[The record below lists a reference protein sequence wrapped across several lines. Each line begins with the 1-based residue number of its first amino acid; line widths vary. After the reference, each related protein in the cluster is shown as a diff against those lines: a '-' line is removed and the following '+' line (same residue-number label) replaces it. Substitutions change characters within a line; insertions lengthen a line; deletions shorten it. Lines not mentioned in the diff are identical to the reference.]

1 MFSFIRTVAG
11 GNLLLTLLT
20 LISGVILARFLNA
33 NGRGE
38 LSSIITIV
46 TFISTLSNLSIPDY
60 LVKNCNKKITSKI
73 FFIISIFTLTIS
85 FVIFLLGWYSNLYS
99 KTTCLLVYFIC
110 FIPINFL
117 SACYLSI
124 LQGQLRFTDL
134 MRIKLL
140 LPCLSSLLIVILFFL
155 NEINVF
161 NVILVYLVANAFV
174 LVFSFLS
181 VKKII
186 DYNMV
191 SSDFIEVITNAL
203 KIHPVS
209 ILVLISVEI
218 DKILFVGTFDNIT
231 IGNYFVA
238 ISLPLAMTNLI
249 ISTMQTLLLPIYNEY
264 NLDKNFNIV
273 TRFLFLVVFPF
284 YLLCAG
290 VIGFA
295 IKIMYGQQYF
305 TAATIAP
312 VVLLGLYFSLF
323 RRVHAKTI
331 RCLGLES
338 IFLLS
343 ELLYVLLAIAS
354 FEFLR
359 VMNML
364 TLGSAILL
372 LMFSSFIVF
381 VFSFFMLFFN
391 IKNIEFLSFF
401 SYKKL
406 ISDIRQIKSKSLP

>member
-33 NGRGE
+33 NGRGD

-73 FFIISIFTLTIS
+73 FFILSVFILAIS
-85 FVIFLLGWYSNLYS
+85 FAFFLLGWFSNLYS
-99 KTTCLLVYFIC
+99 KTTCLIIYFAC

-117 SACYLSI
+117 SSCYLSI
-124 LQGQLRFTDL
+124 LQGQLRFTEL
-134 MRIKLL
+134 MKIKFF
-140 LPCLSSLLIVILFFL
+140 LPCVSSLLIVILFFL
-155 NEINVF
+155 NQVNVF
-161 NVILVYLVANAFV
+161 NVIVVYLLANALV
-174 LVFSFLS
+174 LILSFLS
-181 VKKII
+181 IKRLPSYDVES
-186 DYNMV
+186 YG
-191 SSDFIEVITNAL
+191 FLEVISGAL

-209 ILVLISVEI
+209 ILILIGVEI

-238 ISLPLAMTNLI
+238 ISLPLAVTNLI
-249 ISTMQTLLLPIYNEY
+249 ISTMQTLLLPIYNEH
-264 NLDKNFNIV
+264 NLDKNFNVV

-295 IKIMYGQQYF
+295 IKVVYGQQYF
-305 TAATIAP
+305 LAATVAP
-312 VVLLGLYFSLF
+312 LIFLGLYFSLF

-331 RCLGLES
+331 RCMGLES

-343 ELLYVLLAIAS
+343 ELLYVLLATAS
-354 FEFLR
+354 FEVLR

-364 TLGSAILL
+364 SLDSAIFL
-372 LMFSSFIVF
+372 LMLSSFIVF
-381 VFSFFMLFFN
+381 IFSFFMLFFN
-391 IKNIEFLSFF
+391 IKNIELLSFF

-406 ISDIRQIKSKSLP
+406 MSDIRQIKSKSLP